1 MSAPIRI
8 GIVGS
13 GFGARIVAPAFAATA
28 GCEVVDVVSA
38 RDDVAVTAL
47 CARSDLDLVSVHAPP
62 FLHEAVVGRAL
73 EARHAVLCDKPF
85 GRSASEAARMLA
97 AAESAGVV
105 HLVNFE
111 FRYEPTRVW
120 LRDRIRDGSLGD
132 VEQVSW
138 MHISAGS
145 RVPLRPHGWLFEQAL
160 GGGWIGAWGSHAID
174 ALRWMVGEVEVLR
187 SEPRTTITSRPDR
200 DGRRRLCDAEDGLR
214 AWLRVGVGATAV
226 IDSTFAAPATL
237 APRVVIT
244 GTEAVA
250 ESVADR
256 LVTVRRAD
264 GTTDNTV
271 EEFVAPAADGDSHLV
286 PMQRWSTVVR
296 DAVRA
301 GVAPEGAPT
310 FTDGL
315 ACAVVLDALRNR

>member
-1 MSAPIRI
+1 
-8 GIVGS
+8 
-13 GFGARIVAPAFAATA
+13 
-28 GCEVVDVVSA
+28 
-38 RDDVAVTAL
+38 
-47 CARSDLDLVSVHAPP
+47 
-62 FLHEAVVGRAL
+62 
-73 EARHAVLCDKPF
+73 
-85 GRSASEAARMLA
+85 MLA

-138 MHISAGS
+138 THISAGS
-145 RVPLRPHGWLFEQAL
+145 RVPLRPYGWLFDRAL

-200 DGRRRLCDAEDGLR
+200 AGQPRRCDAEDGLR
-214 AWLRVGVGATAV
+214 ASLRVGAGATAV

-237 APRVVIT
+237 APRLVIT

-250 ESVADR
+250 EAVSDR
-256 LVTVRRAD
+256 RVTVRRAD
-264 GTTDNTV
+264 GTTDNIV
-271 EEFVAPAADGDSHLV
+271 EEFIAPAADGDSHLA

-301 GVAPEGAPT
+301 GVAPQGAPT

-315 ACAVVLDALRNR
+315 ACAVVLDALRGD

>member
-13 GFGARIVAPAFAATA
+13 GFGARIVAPAFASTD

-38 RDDVAVTAL
+38 RDDAAVKAL
-47 CARSDLDLVSVHAPP
+47 CARPDLDLVSVHAPP
-62 FLHEAVVGRAL
+62 FLHEDVVGRAL
-73 EARHAVLCDKPF
+73 DARHAVLCDKPF

-120 LRDRIRDGSLGD
+120 LRDRIREGLLGD
-132 VEQVSW
+132 VEHVSW
-138 MHISAGS
+138 THISAGS
-145 RVPLRPHGWLFEQAL
+145 RVPLRPHGWLFDRAL

-200 DGRRRLCDAEDGLR
+200 DGQPRRCDAEDGLR
-214 AWLRVGVGATAV
+214 ASLRVGTDATALL
-226 IDSTFAAPATL
+226 DSTFAAPATL
-237 APRVVIT
+237 TPRIVIT

-250 ESVADR
+250 ESVSDR
-256 LVTVRRAD
+256 LVTVHRAD
-264 GTTDNTV
+264 GTADSTI
-271 EEFVAPAADGDSHLV
+271 EELIAPAADGDSHLA
-286 PMQRWSTVVR
+286 PMRRWSTVVR

-310 FTDGL
+310 FRDGL